1 MKIDPNSFPGINP
14 ETIQPNNVKPLDQ
27 AQNAPV
33 DPGIASDL
41 SAAQSLLGLRGQS
54 QQQQAQALGQMS
66 LQAAEVALSS
76 IFGVPVKFALDAL
89 AGTGE
94 GKKIVQAAGQ
104 AMEQTYQAQKALFQ
118 GDVAGAVNA
127 FEGGSSHQQREST
140 FFAAVTS
147 RIQELQ
153 TKGGTLTA
161 QDVAGFKQA
170 IAYGDIHPLG
180 TGALDLTKLD
190 LVVGTNPFGPT
201 DVRDADASAASLL
214 SRGNLS

>member
-14 ETIQPNNVKPLDQ
+14 EVNQQSNLKPLDQ
-27 AQNAPV
+27 ANKSLV
-33 DPGIASDL
+33 DPAAANDL
-41 SAAQSLLGLRGQS
+41 SAAQSLLGIRGQS
-54 QQQQAQALGQMS
+54 PEQQTQAFAQMS
-66 LQAAEVALSS
+66 LQAAELALSS
-76 IFGVPVKFALDAL
+76 IFGMPVKFALDAL

-94 GKKIVQAAGQ
+94 GKRVVQAAGH
-104 AMEQTYQAQKALFQ
+104 ALEQTYQAQKALFQ

-147 RIQELQ
+147 RIQQLQ
-153 TKGGTLTA
+153 TQGGTLTA

-180 TGALDLTKLD
+180 TDALDLSKLD

-201 DVRDADASAASLL
+201 EVGDGDASTANLL
-214 SRGNLS
+214 SRANLS

>member
-14 ETIQPNNVKPLDQ
+14 ETSQPNSLKPLEQ
-27 AQNAPV
+27 GHNVPA
-33 DPGIASDL
+33 DPGIANDL
-41 SAAQSLLGLRGQS
+41 QAAQSLLGLRGQS
-54 QQQQAQALGQMS
+54 QEQQAQALAQMS

-76 IFGVPVKFALDAL
+76 IFGAPVKFALDAL

-104 AMEQTYQAQKALFQ
+104 ALEQTYQAQKALFQ

-180 TGALDLTKLD
+180 TEALDLTKLD
-190 LVVGTNPFGPT
+190 LAVGTNPFGPT
-201 DVRDADASAASLL
+201 EVGDTDASAAGLL